1 VSEGRALADDDPV
14 PLRAAVELFFPLG
27 GMTLSKLRAQAEKGN
42 LAIERIGRTEFVTAR
57 AIREMRARCREQE
70 SRHASKPAE
79 SRTES
84 SSGSSETAKHIAARD
99 ALLTRLETPNS
110 RFANISR
117 TKAKDRTRNNVS
129 PLRPA
134 SQT

>member
-1 VSEGRALADDDPV
+1 MSEGRALTDDDPV
-14 PLRAAVELFFPLG
+14 PLKAAVDLFFPLG

-42 LAIERIGRTEFVTAR
+42 LAIERIGRTEFVTAS

-70 SRHASKPAE
+70 SRHASNAVE
-79 SRTES
+79 SRMEG

-99 ALLTRLETPNS
+99 ALLTKLATPSS
-110 RFANISR
+110 RFANTSR
-117 TKAKDRTRNNVS
+117 TKAKDRTPNNVS